1 METTLTP
8 GQHDALVDSLLR
20 PDATVRVGAVHRIL
34 ATPASPE
41 AISAAWQ
48 QVIAANPYLTT
59 TPVHEGSSTVPDL
72 VPGGSEPDFAVDP
85 TDGPPP
91 HTNVQ
96 TPIILTDGR
105 PLCRLRAHG
114 APRVRRLVLEY
125 HEVLLDSHAA
135 HALLAEVIRVA
146 GGGAPELLPA
156 IGDYF
161 GWYAE
166 QDHSRVDTY
175 WQQRL
180 SLLDGATPLLDEARR
195 EPRLIAAVR
204 HRLDAVT
211 QERISDLAD
220 RLGVPKQ
227 WLTLL
232 AWSVIV
238 CRFRGGE
245 SSAVGVLADV
255 RPTGLSSVLGN
266 FELVLPHIVEFDS
279 APTGRWLEH
288 QVAEIR
294 ELIRCGHLSTAGR
307 NDLSGT
313 ERGTTLFDSVVDLR
327 ADPVGSATGELNP
340 TVPLRVRSTG
350 DALLLDHDPSML
362 DTEQAERL
370 LRCAAAVL
378 SRLADADDSGDIRSI
393 SLLDDQQTEDLLAH
407 NATAAGYPGDQ
418 CLHHLVEAQVDR
430 SPDEV
435 ALVYE
440 DTTVTYRELDE
451 RANRLA
457 HELIAR
463 GVRPDSIVGLCSEP
477 SLDLCVGILAI
488 HKAGAGYAPLD
499 PFFPEERLSY
509 LFGDLNCSVV
519 LCQAAHLDRL
529 PSGSRTLLLDEPE
542 QWATRPS
549 DRPTPAVGPDNL
561 AYVMYTSGS
570 TGRPKGVLI
579 EHRGAVNFLWWM
591 RQRFDLGPGEAAL
604 QWTAYSF
611 DAAVWELFWPLVVG
625 GRAVIAPAKIHLD
638 LARFIDLITDNEVV
652 TLHFVPAMLQTF
664 LSSTQVSRCRSL
676 RHVFVSGE
684 PVPVSLMDRFHE
696 FLSAD
701 LINLYGV
708 TEVSIDSTYYVC
720 ERDADFAFVRS
731 GVPLSNTQTHVLD
744 ESLRPLPFGARGEVF
759 IGGDSVTRGYLGR
772 RELTA
777 DRFVP
782 DPFGPPGSRMY
793 RTGDVAQL
801 LPDGHLRFLG
811 RSDHQVKIRGIR
823 VELLEVAAELNGCP
837 GVRESLVVAFGE
849 GSERGLAAY
858 VVAEA
863 DSDLDP
869 DEIRTFMGGRVP
881 PYMVPNAIVPLT
893 EFPLNN
899 NGKIDRKALP
909 APNEQRRDDRG
920 DKEPGGPVQ
929 QAIAEIWCRLLELPR
944 VGADQ
949 EFFAVG
955 GNSLLATQV
964 IAEVRQVFDINLP
977 LREWL
982 EASTIEQLAAAVE
995 RQRNHGPDPDVSSSA
1010 LQVLDEMSAATGPV
1024 EPDVCAG

>member
-20 PDATVRVGAVHRIL
+20 PDDPIRNGAVHRIL
-34 ATPASPE
+34 ASPTST
-41 AISAAWQ
+41 AAVDAAWRH
-48 QVIAANPYLTT
+48 VVAANPYLTT
-59 TPVHEGSSTVPDL
+59 TPVRHGSSTVPEL
-72 VPGGSEPDFAVDP
+72 TPTGPVPEFVVHP
-85 TDGPPP
+85 TDGGS
-91 HTNVQ
+91 TD
-96 TPIILTDGR
+96 TPARPSITLTDGR
-105 PLCRLRAHG
+105 PLCRLRG
-114 APRVRRLVLEY
+114 IGSPRVRRLVLEY

-146 GGGAPELLPA
+146 DGGAAEPLPA

-166 QDHSRVDTY
+166 QDQSRVDTF
-175 WQQRL
+175 WQQRF

-195 EPRLIAAVR
+195 EPRPTARLR
-204 HRLDAVT
+204 HGLASEAQDRL
-211 QERISDLAD
+211 RDLAH
-220 RLGVPKQ
+220 RLGVPEQ
-227 WLTLL
+227 WLALL

-245 SSAVGVLADV
+245 SSAIGVLADV
-255 RPTGLSSVLGN
+255 RPDGLPSVLGN
-266 FELVLPHIVEFDS
+266 FELVLPHVVEFDS
-279 APTGRWLEH
+279 APTEDWLRR
-288 QVAEIR
+288 QVTEIR
-294 ELIRCGHLSTAGR
+294 ELIHHGHLSSARR

-327 ADPVGSATGELNP
+327 SDPHGSPSGQGGAA
-340 TVPLRVRSTG
+340 VPLRVRSTG
-350 DALLLDHDPSML
+350 DSLLLDHDPTMITT
-362 DTEQAERL
+362 DQADRL
-370 LRCAAAVL
+370 LRCTVAVL
-378 SRLADADDSGDIRSI
+378 SGLADGHHSGDIRSL
-393 SLLDDQQTEDLLAH
+393 SLLDDQQAVDLGRH
-407 NATAAGYPGDQ
+407 NATAADYPTDR
-418 CLHHLVEAQVDR
+418 CLHQLVEAQVDQR
-430 SPDEV
+430 PDEV

-440 DTTVTYRELDE
+440 NNTLTYRELDE

-477 SLDLCVGILAI
+477 SLELCVGILAI

-519 LCQAAHLDRL
+519 LCQRSQLDRL
-529 PSGSRTLLLDEPE
+529 PSGGRTLVLDEPE
-542 QWATRPS
+542 QWAARPAH
-549 DRPTPAVGPDNL
+549 RPAPAVAPDNL

-579 EHRGAVNFLWWM
+579 EHGGAVNFLWWM
-591 RQRFDLGPGEAAL
+591 RQRFELGPGEAAL

-638 LARFIDLITDNEVV
+638 LERFIDLITDNEVV

-664 LSSTQVSRCRSL
+664 LSAPKVSRCTTL

-696 FLSAD
+696 LLSAD

-731 GVPLSNTQTHVLD
+731 GTPLSNTQTYVLD
-744 ESLRPLPFGARGEVF
+744 ESLRRLPFGARGEVF

-772 RELTA
+772 RGLTA
-777 DRFVP
+777 ERFVP
-782 DPFGPPGSRMY
+782 DPFGPPGRRLY

-823 VELLEVAAELNGCP
+823 VELLEVAGELNDCP

-858 VVAEA
+858 VVAETGTEI
-863 DSDLDP
+863 DP
-869 DEIRTFMGGRVP
+869 DQIRRFMGGRVP
-881 PYMVPNAIVPLT
+881 PYMVPNAIIALP

-909 APNEQRRDDRG
+909 APNEHRSSARH
-920 DKEPGGPVQ
+920 DKKPVGRVQ
-929 QAIAEIWCRLLELPR
+929 LTIAEIWCRLLELPQ
-944 VGADQ
+944 VSVDQ

-964 IAEVRQVFDINLP
+964 IADVRRVFDINLP

-995 RQRNHGPDPDVSSSA
+995 RRLAEGSDQDVSNAA
-1010 LQVLDEMSAATGPV
+1010 LQLLDELSADAELV
-1024 EPDVCAG
+1024 ESDVRAG